1 MLRSSDTSSS
11 RAEPRNE
18 HYVQGAKAV
27 ETGGPHTPHRRFFR
41 LPQYHQTPSSFW
53 ECQECRR
60 SPGDPLVLVTQ
71 TREGSAGPQLGL
83 AAAAGA
89 RGRARG
95 QGGTWAPV
103 PGPGFGGRRPQHK
116 PDLIRVTHAL
126 KINKLS
132 IPSAFHIAASGKMGD
147 SFSEV
152 QRRKRSRGSDRF
164 KSPIKSKRTVVNAT
178 ASLSPIQRALGTSKL
193 YQACLADCTS
203 VHAANCNDT

>member
-1 MLRSSDTSSS
+1 MLLL
-11 RAEPRNE
+11 A
-18 HYVQGAKAV
+18 Q
-27 ETGGPHTPHRRFFR
+27 
-41 LPQYHQTPSSFW
+41 
-53 ECQECRR
+53 
-60 SPGDPLVLVTQ
+60 LVTQ
-71 TREGSAGPQLGL
+71 RPWRKGGDWGSTHTPSPVLSSTPVPPHPIEFLGVPGVPQVPRRPPGV
-83 AAAAGA
+83 GIPDA
-89 RGRARG
+89 RGECGATTRA
-95 QGGTWAPV
+95 
-103 PGPGFGGRRPQHK
+103 GGRRGGARARQGPRGDMGSGPRPRVWRAAPPNK